1 MFAFVRILTRSIHNS
16 DKHQS
21 LITRLHR
28 SNFYNLLKIFT
39 VTEIDS
45 FSDGHALLSVNFA
58 CKEDHVNH
66 VLQIDNSPRIVSER
80 ILSNCL

>member
-28 SNFYNLLKIFT
+28 SNFYNLLKI
-39 VTEIDS
+39 S
-45 FSDGHALLSVNFA
+45 LSQ
-58 CKEDHVNH
+58 K
-66 VLQIDNSPRIVSER
+66 
-80 ILSNCL
+80 